1 MAHYHSVFVEPGP
14 LPPHERTWR
23 HPSELGP
30 TSADVVH
37 SSSSSPHGKLLAIA
51 SGALAVAV
59 ITAIV
64 VTATPRPSS
73 QPTALSATTLPPF
86 VTSPPTALRGSKAP
100 SRIASAVKLA
110 EPNPVLASFTPI
122 PNEIASS
129 PLGAHDEPE
138 IADELPE
145 TDDAVTVQT
154 DDVTYH
160 CQWDEIRW
168 LDMPDGT
175 IIVDTRGDLVAEVT
189 DGELVALVP

>member
-1 MAHYHSVFVEPGP
+1 MHAAASGSH
-14 LPPHERTWR
+14 
-23 HPSELGP
+23 
-30 TSADVVH
+30 A
-37 SSSSSPHGKLLAIA
+37 KLLAFA

-86 VTSPPTALRGSKAP
+86 VTSPPASETRSQAP
-100 SRIASAVKLA
+100 SRIESAAKLA
-110 EPNPVLASFTPI
+110 EPNLLAAFTPI
-122 PNEIASS
+122 PNEIASA
-129 PLGAHDEPE
+129 PQLARDKPD
-138 IADELPE
+138 IADELPA

-154 DDVTYH
+154 DAVTYH
-160 CQWDEIRW
+160 CQWSEIRW

-175 IIVDTRGDLVAEVT
+175 IIVDTSGDLVAEVT